1 MKARLRAYAYWQLR
15 DFVFERAAAIIIVG
29 LVLVF
34 GVHESLGAGAERL
47 FAAGGREAYAFGAR
61 AVAQH
66 VTFLWFM
73 TSLIAIHGISAND
86 RTTGRFRLIF
96 AKPVR
101 VLPYYAQAFVIH
113 GAVFMTCVAIA
124 VAVFT
129 RLFPVNGQVVGAALI
144 LFAVSYLLVGG
155 VCFLFSAIW
164 RFDWLST
171 GVILGLA
178 TWLASGHPGARWLY
192 PLPPT
197 WIIIDQ
203 GMSIEKLRPLEP
215 KPLLWVIAYGVAC
228 FLLGLILLKRR
239 PLAT

>member
-1 MKARLRAYAYWQLR
+1 MRARLGAYGVWQLR
-15 DFVFERAAAIIIVG
+15 DFVFERAAAIVVVLG
-29 LVLVF
+29 LLLWAMYAQTQVARSSVF
-34 GVHESLGAGAERL
+34 VRGGSHAIEFGGAIMGSY
-47 FAAGGREAYAFGAR
+47 FAQSWHICA
-61 AVAQH
+61 
-66 VTFLWFM
+66 L
-73 TSLIAIHGISAND
+73 LAIYGICSND

-101 VLPYYAQAFVIH
+101 VLPYYAQAFAIH
-113 GAVFMTCVAIA
+113 GAVFMTCTALA

-129 RLFPVNGQVVGAALI
+129 RLFPANAQIVGAALV

-171 GVILGLA
+171 GVVLGLA
-178 TWLASGHPGARWLY
+178 TYLASGHPGARWLY

-197 WIIIDQ
+197 WILIDQ
-203 GMSIEKLRPLEP
+203 GMSLEKLRPLETR
-215 KPLLWVIAYGVAC
+215 PLLWVVAYGVAC
-228 FLLGLILLKRR
+228 FLLGLIILKRR